1 MYLLRYDHFSIFSCA
16 QKNVFGKEE
25 TAVLK
30 QRWKIFLTNLPK
42 LPSFVVLYV

>member
-30 QRWKIFLTNLPK
+30 QCWKIFLTTY
-42 LPSFVVLYV
+42 LPSFVILYV